1 MLKCEVCFLTI
12 YIYVLWSFYTYIH
25 ISFSRVGKFSS
36 ATLLAII
43 TMVFTHKF
51 SPFSKLIILGF
62 RLSITYVF
70 LNLLFSLID
79 WYSFSALSW
88 SPYILSSWSISLV
101 RLPTNIFIRC
111 LEFSLPALFLFGF
124 FCRYFYWLLFLSP
137 ELSSLLHLLLISWT
151 SFVLFLSSLH
161 STNYTCI
168 FILCPELIKHAN
180 KFFWN

>member
-1 MLKCEVCFLTI
+1 MLKCEVCLLI
-12 YIYVLWSFYTYIH
+12 LYIYVLWSFYTYIH

-51 SPFSKLIILGF
+51 SPSSKLIILGF

-124 FCRYFYWLLFLSP
+124 FVDIFIDFYFYLLNCLPYFICYWFLG
-137 ELSSLLHLLLISWT
+137 
-151 SFVLFLSSLH
+151 LH
-161 STNYTCI
+161 SFYS
-168 FILCPELIKHAN
+168 CPLYIQPIIHVFLFYALN
-180 KFFWN
+180 SLNMMISFF